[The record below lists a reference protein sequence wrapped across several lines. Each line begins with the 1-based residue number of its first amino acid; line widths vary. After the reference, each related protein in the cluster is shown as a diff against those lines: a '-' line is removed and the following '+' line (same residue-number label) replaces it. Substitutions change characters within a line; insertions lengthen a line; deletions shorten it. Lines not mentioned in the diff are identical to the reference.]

1 MEFYWSI
8 LQKKGGREFFLK
20 KRERMVMKT
29 ITNSLWKRKKLKEIM
44 VKRVKHKKTP
54 QLISI
59 LQKMIVMA
67 ITSEKNLEQILQ

>member
-1 MEFYWSI
+1 
-8 LQKKGGREFFLK
+8 
-20 KRERMVMKT
+20 MVMKT